1 VSDARGGTRYVLLM
15 LQYITARKLA
25 EQELR
30 DNEVRFRALFESS
43 PLGIA
48 FVDRD
53 NVIIE
58 TNDAYGTM
66 FNKPRDAV
74 VGTSFGTPLPPEEGN
89 WRSEVW
95 SKLLSGEID
104 SITADR
110 PVIDDS
116 ARADWV
122 SVVSASVRSEQ
133 GEFLH
138 AVRIVEDITERKRA
152 EEDLQASREELALS
166 NAKNESILNSAGEG
180 IMAIDNAGL
189 ITAINPVG
197 AAMIG
202 LPAAEIIGKRPGEA
216 APLMKGDGSPY
227 GEGEHVTILVLEEGA
242 ERRAEGDLLV
252 RADGTVITIDRII
265 TPLRNSADTATVGVV
280 MTMRDVTERAH
291 MERAK
296 AEFLAMTSHELKTPL
311 TAIHAAIGLSASG
324 TLGPLP
330 EKAAALLATASQNSD
345 QLLKLVN
352 EIVEL
357 ERLNMGEAFPETE
370 HCDAGALL
378 EDVASELGALAE
390 EAGVVLRVQGQAIMV
405 PMDRDRISRTLV
417 NLVGN
422 AIKFSPTDAEVV
434 LACRV
439 TTDQTVCEV
448 TDSGPGIPREFAGQ
462 IFEPFRQVRG
472 TDSSN
477 LGGSG
482 LGLAISKGI
491 VEQHRGRVWVES
503 ELGQGSTFKFTLPL
517 ARS

>member
-1 VSDARGGTRYVLLM
+1 
-15 LQYITARKLA
+15 
-25 EQELR
+25 
-30 DNEVRFRALFESS
+30 
-43 PLGIA
+43 
-48 FVDRD
+48 
-53 NVIIE
+53 
-58 TNDAYGTM
+58 
-66 FNKPRDAV
+66 
-74 VGTSFGTPLPPEEGN
+74 
-89 WRSEVW
+89 
-95 SKLLSGEID
+95 
-104 SITADR
+104 
-110 PVIDDS
+110 
-116 ARADWV
+116 
-122 SVVSASVRSEQ
+122 
-133 GEFLH
+133 
-138 AVRIVEDITERKRA
+138 
-152 EEDLQASREELALS
+152 
-166 NAKNESILNSAGEG
+166 
-180 IMAIDNAGL
+180 
-189 ITAINPVG
+189 
-197 AAMIG
+197 
-202 LPAAEIIGKRPGEA
+202 
-216 APLMKGDGSPY
+216 
-227 GEGEHVTILVLEEGA
+227 
-242 ERRAEGDLLV
+242 
-252 RADGTVITIDRII
+252 
-265 TPLRNSADTATVGVV
+265 
-280 MTMRDVTERAH
+280 MRDVTERAH

-324 TLGPLP
+324 ALGPLP

-345 QLLKLVN
+345 RLLKLVN

-390 EAGVVLRVQGQAIMV
+390 EAGVVLRVQGQPIMV

-439 TTDQTVCEV
+439 TTDQIEFEV